1 MAYVLPAGS
10 SATANTLATGTTS
23 SGAAVA
29 LNFLVTIGGSTFSTA
44 MSDVT
49 GVSDTTIQR
58 LPARFDKGTLQ
69 LTMFLDDTATATNQ
83 WTVLRTRQT
92 NKTHTRISVGLPGSS
107 IDDMYNYD
115 GYISEVSTPEVGT
128 TDEALRYTVTLQLSD
143 KY

>member
-92 NKTHTRISVGLPGSS
+92 NKVHTRISVGLPGSS